1 MKLTWRVWVLVF
13 VLSFALMSVLNLP
26 RSYIALVGLLVIAI
40 PVSLTFI
47 KSKNLLI
54 LSLIL
59 IAVLII
65 LIPLFTFSKGVIVTS
80 VSPSSVAFSE
90 GLRKGM
96 VISEINGMKIK
107 SPADFFNVINSTVE
121 FEGSKKFDIQTTTE
135 RVIFLTNTSLDI
147 SVANIPKTNLKT
159 GLDLSGG
166 ARAMIRPANVSLNS
180 NELSDLVAV
189 TSNRLNVFGIS
200 DVNVRPVSDLVGN
213 SFLLIEVAGITPD
226 DLRELVG
233 QQGKFEAKVSNE
245 TVFIG
250 GERDITSVCRND
262 ATCAGVENCQK
273 DSSGGYFCN
282 FRFSVYLSESAAK
295 RHAQI
300 TQNISLDSS
309 NPKYLSEKLNLILD
323 DKEVDSLFIGAELKG
338 RVTTQIQISGSG
350 KGQTQEDAYNDAKN
364 SMNKLQTILITGSLP
379 YKLEIVK
386 LDSAS
391 PSLGKEFTKNLI
403 YLGLIVFVIICS
415 VLFAKYRRIKITL
428 AVILTVLSEALIT
441 LGIASLIKWN
451 LDAPSIA
458 GIIAG
463 MGTGVNDQIVIID
476 ESISEEQTSL
486 KGKIKR
492 ALFIIVGAF
501 FTIFAAM
508 LPLFWAG
515 AGLLRG
521 FALTTLIGVSVGILV
536 TRPAFA
542 DILKKIEE

>member
-1 MKLTWRVWVLVF
+1 MKLTWRIWVLVF

-26 RSYIALVGLLVIAI
+26 GPYIALVGILVISI

-47 KSKNLLI
+47 KSKNMLIFSLVIIALLLI
-54 LSLIL
+54 I
-59 IAVLII
+59 
-65 LIPLFTFSKGVIVTS
+65 IPLFTFSSGVMVTS
-80 VSPSSVAFSE
+80 VNPSSVAFSE

-96 VISEINGMKIK
+96 IISEINGVTIK
-107 SPADFFNVINSTVE
+107 NSDDFFNTINSVVE
-121 FEGSKKFDIQTTTE
+121 SEGSKKFDIQTEKE
-135 RVIFLTNTSLDI
+135 RIIFLTNSSI
-147 SVANIPKTNLKT
+147 GVSVKNIPKTNLKT

-180 NELSDLVAV
+180 NEISDLVAV

-200 DVNVRPVSDLVGN
+200 DVSVRPVSDLGGN
-213 SFLLIEVAGITPD
+213 TFLLIEVAGITPD

-233 QQGKFEAKVSNE
+233 QQGKFEAKVGNE

-250 GERDITSVCRND
+250 GERDVTSVCRND

-273 DSSGGYFCN
+273 DSSGTYFCN

-350 KGQTQEDAYNDAKN
+350 KGATQEDAYNDAKN

-403 YLGLIVFVIICS
+403 YLGLIVFIIVCV
-415 VLFAKYRRIKITL
+415 VLFIKYRRIKITL
-428 AVILTVLSEALIT
+428 AVILTVLSEAIIT
-441 LGIASLIKWN
+441 LGIAALIKWN

-486 KGKIKR
+486 KDKIKR

-521 FALTTLIGVSVGILV
+521 FALTTILGVSVGILV

-542 DILKKIEE
+542 DILKRIEE